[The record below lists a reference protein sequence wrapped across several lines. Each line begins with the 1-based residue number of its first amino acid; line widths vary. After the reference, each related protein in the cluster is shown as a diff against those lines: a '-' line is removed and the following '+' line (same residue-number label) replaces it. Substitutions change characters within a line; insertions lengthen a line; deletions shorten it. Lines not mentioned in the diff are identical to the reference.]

1 MPNGMR
7 TKSGVRAGGVA
18 GALSALLASL
28 MVVLGVGVATA
39 AAQPGG
45 DDDRVTVTA
54 HVQRPVAVPGDR
66 FAVAV
71 RFEFAEAMHIWP
83 NDPVLPPEL
92 KGLVPIPTTIEVGK
106 GAGAGAGAGGEGA
119 PALPAGVKVYTTLT
133 AWPAAEDV
141 EVAFLGDPVVIKSY
155 KKRTHVY
162 VPVVVLNDAPPGKVT
177 IPFDVR
183 YQACN
188 DTMCFPPETVRV
200 EATFEIAPVGTMT
213 TPAFD
218 SATFDGFDPSVFSRI
233 DAGDVPAAAAKVRQ
247 FDFLGYTFGVAEN
260 AYVLILGIAFLAG
273 LLMNFTPCV
282 LPVVPIKVLSIQS
295 HAKSPGKLVWYGTV
309 YCIGIVAMYAVLGLL
324 AFGVITG
331 GQKYDW
337 GQIFTH
343 AWFVI
348 GMSVIVAVMGVG
360 MMGWFTIRLPNF
372 VYAVNP
378 TGESAT
384 GNFVGGVLTGILA
397 VPCTGPLLGATLAWI
412 LTQPPAVGIGV
423 FVLMGVGMASPYA
436 LLICFPKLLNK
447 VPRGGPGSELLKQ
460 VMGLFM
466 LAVAA
471 FLAGNLVREKW
482 PWYVVG
488 LLSVLA
494 FGWLVAQGRRM
505 LKTGAG
511 KNWAT
516 AIGVIGIVTSIWVT
530 VSLTRPPPVEWRVFV
545 NQPDAELMAAIEQ
558 ERAAGRVV
566 VVDFTAKWCTNCHV
580 IEKTI
585 IYAQESL
592 AALKAADVV
601 EFKVDLTDSTGEQ
614 GWGTVRAISGGG
626 GIPLIAVFGP
636 GIDKPVYF
644 QSFFKP
650 SDLVA
655 AIEKARGVGGVGGA
669 GGAGAGAGKTA
680 AAVE

>member
-106 GAGAGAGAGGEGA
+106 GAGAGAGAGGEDA

-155 KKRTHVY
+155 KKTTHVY

-177 IPFDVR
+177 MPFDVR

-233 DAGDVPAAAAKVRQ
+233 DAGDVPTAAAKVPQ
-247 FDFLGYTFGVAEN
+247 VDALGYTFGVAEN

-295 HAKSPGKLVWYGTV
+295 HAKSPGKLVW
-309 YCIGIVAMYAVLGLL
+309 
-324 AFGVITG
+324 
-331 GQKYDW
+331 
-337 GQIFTH
+337 
-343 AWFVI
+343 
-348 GMSVIVAVMGVG
+348 SVQ
-360 MMGWFTIRLPNF
+360 RP
-372 VYAVNP
+372 
-378 TGESAT
+378 
-384 GNFVGGVLTGILA
+384 
-397 VPCTGPLLGATLAWI
+397 
-412 LTQPPAVGIGV
+412 
-423 FVLMGVGMASPYA
+423 
-436 LLICFPKLLNK
+436 
-447 VPRGGPGSELLKQ
+447 
-460 VMGLFM
+460 
-466 LAVAA
+466 
-471 FLAGNLVREKW
+471 
-482 PWYVVG
+482 
-488 LLSVLA
+488 SV
-494 FGWLVAQGRRM
+494 
-505 LKTGAG
+505 
-511 KNWAT
+511 
-516 AIGVIGIVTSIWVT
+516 S
-530 VSLTRPPPVEWRVFV
+530 
-545 NQPDAELMAAIEQ
+545 
-558 ERAAGRVV
+558 
-566 VVDFTAKWCTNCHV
+566 
-580 IEKTI
+580 
-585 IYAQESL
+585 
-592 AALKAADVV
+592 
-601 EFKVDLTDSTGEQ
+601 
-614 GWGTVRAISGGG
+614 
-626 GIPLIAVFGP
+626 
-636 GIDKPVYF
+636 
-644 QSFFKP
+644 
-650 SDLVA
+650 
-655 AIEKARGVGGVGGA
+655 
-669 GGAGAGAGKTA
+669 TA
-680 AAVE
+680 ARASAA